1 MLVLAVMVVGTILT
15 KQITPQH
22 FIPFAL
28 PIAMSA
34 RPDALPMAL
43 VAWLIVWALRSRLAW
58 QFPAQIYALTFSYAG
73 KGDYGVMLKDADSIE
88 AWLRDNTKPDEEIWV
103 NGMENQ
109 IYLNAMRKPWYLN
122 IPELTTVPEGTPPRI
137 VVHCAN
143 SALKNFNYD
152 KWGYMPA
159 LTADPSRL
167 GLFTILERGTK

>member
-1 MLVLAVMVVGTILT
+1 MLVLAVMVVGTLLT

-34 RPDALPMAL
+34 RPECLPMAL

-73 KGDYGVMLKDADSIE
+73 KGDYGLMLKDADSIE
-88 AWLRDNTKPDEEIWV
+88 AWLRENTKPDEEIWV

-109 IYLNAMRKPWYLN
+109 IYLNCMRKPWSLY
-122 IPELTTVPEGTPPRI
+122 IPELTTLPEGTPPRI
-137 VVHCAN
+137 VVHCAG
-143 SALKNFNYD
+143 SANRNFNYD
-152 KWGYMPA
+152 KWGYMPVG
-159 LTADPSRL
+159 DPSRM
-167 GLFTILERGTK
+167 GMFTILERATK